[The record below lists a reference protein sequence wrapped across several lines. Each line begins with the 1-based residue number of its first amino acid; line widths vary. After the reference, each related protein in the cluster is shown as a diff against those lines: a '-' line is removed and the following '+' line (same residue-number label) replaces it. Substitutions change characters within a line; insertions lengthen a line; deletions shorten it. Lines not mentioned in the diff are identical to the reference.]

1 MDDTAE
7 EKDMREAGSSPTY
20 VPPAEVPGGTVE
32 EKKRSW
38 YHPKALFQLA
48 LDNWFLIGI
57 FVFIVLA
64 SQFPSV
70 AKAGGRE
77 SDNARRKWIS

>member
-1 MDDTAE
+1 MDDTE
-7 EKDMREAGSSPTY
+7 DKEMREVGTSPTY
-20 VPPAEVPGGTVE
+20 VPPAEVRGETVE
-32 EKKRSW
+32 EKRRSW

-57 FVFIVLA
+57 FVFIILA

-70 AKAGGRE
+70 AKTGGRE
-77 SDNARRKWIS
+77 SDDVSRKWIS